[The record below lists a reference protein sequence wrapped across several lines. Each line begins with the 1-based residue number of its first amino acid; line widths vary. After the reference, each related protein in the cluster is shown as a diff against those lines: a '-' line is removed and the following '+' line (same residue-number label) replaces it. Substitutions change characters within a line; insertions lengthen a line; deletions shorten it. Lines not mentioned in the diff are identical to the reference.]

1 MRRQDMNKVTADER
15 RLLCM
20 ERFTRFR
27 FTKEHGGIADENDT
41 RSFSEKLRTQYE
53 SEESDMTKIRDY
65 NMNGTIILGV
75 DAGDCDI
82 IVTSLRKPV
91 NIRLSAAG
99 PICFQDM
106 VTDYLKQCQKENAIN
121 GPVG

>member
-1 MRRQDMNKVTADER
+1 MSGRFYDLINK
-15 RLLCM
+15 
-20 ERFTRFR
+20 
-27 FTKEHGGIADENDT
+27 TKD
-41 RSFSEKLRTQYE
+41 E
-53 SEESDMTKIRDY
+53 SEDNNMTKIRDY

-121 GPVG
+121 GSVG

>member
-1 MRRQDMNKVTADER
+1 MEYYQSFVTRRRAKASTTTFSSAAGYITI
-15 RLLCM
+15 
-20 ERFTRFR
+20 RFT
-27 FTKEHGGIADENDT
+27 GLD
-41 RSFSEKLRTQYE
+41 S
-53 SEESDMTKIRDY
+53 
-65 NMNGTIILGV
+65 
-75 DAGDCDI
+75 GDCDI